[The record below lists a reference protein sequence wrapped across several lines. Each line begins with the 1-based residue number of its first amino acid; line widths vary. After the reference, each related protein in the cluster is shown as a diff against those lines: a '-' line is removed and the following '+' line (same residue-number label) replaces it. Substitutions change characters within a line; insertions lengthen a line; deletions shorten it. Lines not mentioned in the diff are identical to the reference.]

1 MTASSR
7 ARMDSRSNYRRKGQ
21 QLIEITCGLLFLIP
35 IFLFLFDIAFM
46 YFATN
51 LSDGVARD
59 AARAAANTEP
69 ETPAA
74 TGPVVL
80 PLVNSPTAL
89 ARARAVVLA
98 AQTRTNA
105 NGYIR
110 RFEIV
115 ENPAQSLIR
124 ITGPGPQFGVPSLT
138 LGGPWG
144 GTVRVRTRM
153 TYVLPVSIP
162 RVTPDTLECEAD
174 AEFPLT
180 TSRIGTDRNLVQ

>member
-1 MTASSR
+1 MG
-7 ARMDSRSNYRRKGQ
+7 SRSKYRQRGQ

-69 ETPAA
+69 ETAAA

-80 PLVNSPTAL
+80 PLANSPTAL
-89 ARARAVVLA
+89 ARARAVVLS

-110 RFEIV
+110 KFEILDK
-115 ENPAQSLIR
+115 PDQSLIN
-124 ITGPGPQFGVPSLT
+124 ITGPAPEFGVPSVR

-144 GTVRVRTRM
+144 GTVRVRTKM

-162 RVTPDTLECEAD
+162 KVTPDELECEAE
-174 AEFPLT
+174 AQFPLT